1 MRRTI
6 LLLGSM
12 ALVGAL
18 SAALLLISGLG
29 LQAAEAQATT
39 PSSGTVTAWGY
50 NPYHQSSVPANLSG
64 VTAISAGV
72 DHSLALKD
80 DGTVVAWGDNAFD
93 QTNVPAD
100 LSGVTA
106 ISAGAFHSLALK
118 DDGTVVAWGNNSY
131 GQSSVPADLSSVT
144 AISAGYYDNL
154 ALVVDTTAPTVTT
167 WSPTPTASKKAT
179 VTATFSE
186 DVQNVETTTFKLER
200 VIAVKKV
207 PTKYEPVAATVSPS
221 SGIVEKDQ
229 KATLTPTLDLPNG
242 VYRVTITNGVT
253 DTAGTALV
261 PKTWGFKVSK

>member
-1 MRRTI
+1 
-6 LLLGSM
+6 M

-253 DTAGTALV
+253 DTAGNALV